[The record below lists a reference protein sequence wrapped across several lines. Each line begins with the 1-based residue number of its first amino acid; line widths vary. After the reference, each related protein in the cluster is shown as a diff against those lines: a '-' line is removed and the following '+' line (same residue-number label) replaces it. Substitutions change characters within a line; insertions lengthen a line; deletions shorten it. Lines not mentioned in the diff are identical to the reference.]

1 VPTPI
6 HKGHADTEVPNGER
20 TEGTDL
26 LIEEALALHAYLR
39 DALTRTARLM
49 QALKQQ
55 QKQNR
60 IMRTSLTSLR
70 QLQQIAP

>member
-1 VPTPI
+1 VL
-6 HKGHADTEVPNGER
+6 HGER

-26 LIEEALALHAYLR
+26 LVEETLALHASLR

-49 QALKQQ
+49 QALKQRH
-55 QKQNR
+55 KQDR
-60 IMRTSLTSLR
+60 IMRTALTSLR